1 MYANGEDLVFRATIP
16 GFLNCTQEG
25 NLPGCLFKFDRPN
38 EQCTEGRTGNNEED
52 ISFLMTVVRPKFE
65 KYSIACT
72 LSLLYYTLAVCT
84 EFMV

>member
-1 MYANGEDLVFRATIP
+1 MHANGEDLVFRATIP

-52 ISFLMTVVRPKFE
+52 ISFF
-65 KYSIACT
+65 
-72 LSLLYYTLAVCT
+72 
-84 EFMV
+84 